1 MPFPKILSRLFENGG
16 AGPKLRNDIL
26 PDNFEGSASSAVKL
40 KTSRSL
46 DGLLFDGSSD
56 VIRFSVC
63 ETAADTKEKTVS
75 VKNFKLTSGAVVLV
89 KFTATSSVSP
99 TLNVSGTGAKDI
111 LFGGKPV
118 GAGLLLAGRTYTMVY
133 DGAAWNIVGDIYT
146 QSGSVAEEMEAL
158 RLSMIGVPR
167 YWRST
172 ELPADHCWANGDF
185 VSFED
190 WPELKKVYDAGGF
203 KGMLMAWDADEETQ
217 AANLGMWR
225 PDAAKPTG
233 LFTPNLSGQFF
244 RNWGYGQIEKPGGI
258 NEAGIPNILAINGQ
272 EQYSE
277 NDAYGAFFVKKNT
290 SAFHHVANGDGQ
302 NAEPSHYIGMFDASN
317 CSSVYGSST
326 TVMPPS
332 INQPVCLYLGRA
344 AQV

>member
-1 MPFPKILSRLFENGG
+1 MPFPKIISRLFENGG

-89 KFTATSSVSP
+89 KFTATSAVSP
-99 TLNVSGTGAKDI
+99 TLNVSGTGARDI

-133 DGAAWNIVGDIYT
+133 DGAAWNVVGDSYT
-146 QSGSVAEEMEAL
+146 QSGSVAEEMEVL

-172 ELPADHCWANGDF
+172 ELPANHCWANGDF

-203 KGMLMAWDADEETQ
+203 TGLLMAWDADEETQ
-217 AANLGMWR
+217 AANLGQWR
-225 PDAAKPTG
+225 PDAANPSG
-233 LFTPNLSGQFF
+233 LFVPNLSAQFF
-244 RNWGYGQIEKPGGI
+244 RNWEPGSEKGAGTWGRDEIRNITGGS
-258 NEAGIPNILAINGQ
+258 NLGQ
-272 EQYSE
+272 ERR
-277 NDAYGAFFVKKNT
+277 DAVLTHGSTSTDGALKYTQMNQSK
-290 SAFHHVANGDGQ
+290 VAGG
-302 NAEPSHYIGMFDASN
+302 SGVGIGSLELDASLVVPTGPQN
-317 CSSVYGSST
+317 VPQH
-326 TVMPPS
+326 VW
-332 INQPVCLYLGRA
+332 QPLCLYLGRPA
-344 AQV
+344 

>member
-56 VIRFSVC
+56 VNRFSVC

-244 RNWGYGQIEKPGGI
+244 RNWGPDQSERP
-258 NEAGIPNILAINGQ
+258 AGSWQ
-272 EQYSE
+272 EDTLQGHWHTITEDEGRKFTGYTE
-277 NDAYGAFFVKKNT
+277 G
-290 SAFHHVANGDGQ
+290 GDGPGWG
-302 NAEPSHYIGMFDASN
+302 AG
-317 CSSVYGSST
+317 YGNTYVQARAIIAADGYGLPRVAIETRPVNIS
-326 TVMPPS
+326 
-332 INQPVCLYLGRA
+332 QPACLYLGRPA
-344 AQV
+344 

>member
-172 ELPADHCWANGDF
+172 ELPANHCWANGDF

-244 RNWGYGQIEKPGGI
+244 RNWCPAGDT
-258 NEAGIPNILAINGQ
+258 EAGAWGEDAIRNITGQASGANSVGPCAEGMGAIYRGTVQGNAT
-272 EQYSE
+272 YRNAS
-277 NDAYGAFFVKKNT
+277 YG
-290 SAFHHVANGDGQ
+290 G
-302 NAEPSHYIGMFDASN
+302 YLMFDASRVVPTGPEN
-317 CSSVYGSST
+317 V
-326 TVMPPS
+326 PPHVW
-332 INQPVCLYLGRA
+332 QPVALYLGRPA
-344 AQV
+344 

>member
-1 MPFPKILSRLFENGG
+1 MPFPKIISRLFENGG

-89 KFTATSSVSP
+89 KFTATSAVSP
-99 TLNVSGTGAKDI
+99 TLNVSGTGARDI

-133 DGAAWNIVGDIYT
+133 DGAAWNVVGDIYT

-172 ELPADHCWANGDF
+172 ELPANHCWANGDF

-203 KGMLMAWDADEETQ
+203 TGLLMAWDADEETQ
-217 AANLGMWR
+217 AANLGQWR
-225 PDAAKPTG
+225 PDAANPSG
-233 LFTPNLSGQFF
+233 LFVPNLSAQFF
-244 RNWGYGQIEKPGGI
+244 RNWALGQSKEAGSWGHDEIRNIAGSISEAYGRKESVDTGALASEFLANRSAYESSAGAGYGLI
-258 NEAGIPNILAINGQ
+258 
-272 EQYSE
+272 S
-277 NDAYGAFFVKKNT
+277 
-290 SAFHHVANGDGQ
+290 
-302 NAEPSHYIGMFDASN
+302 FDASRVVPTGPEN
-317 CSSVYGSST
+317 V
-326 TVMPPS
+326 PPHVW
-332 INQPVCLYLGRA
+332 QPAILYLGRA

>member
-1 MPFPKILSRLFENGG
+1 MPFPKIISRLFENGG

-99 TLNVSGTGAKDI
+99 TLNVSGTGARDI

-133 DGAAWNIVGDIYT
+133 DGAAWNVVGDIYT

-172 ELPADHCWANGDF
+172 ELPANHCWANGDF

-203 KGMLMAWDADEETQ
+203 KGLLMAWDADEETQ
-217 AANLGMWR
+217 AANIGQWR
-225 PDAAKPTG
+225 PDAANPSG
-233 LFTPNLSGQFF
+233 LFVPNLSAQFF
-244 RNWGYGQIEKPGGI
+244 RNWTQEK
-258 NEAGIPNILAINGQ
+258 E
-272 EQYSE
+272 
-277 NDAYGAFFVKKNT
+277 
-290 SAFHHVANGDGQ
+290 Q
-302 NAEPSHYIGMFDASN
+302 NAGVWGRDEIRNIHGSAGDYIWGAENFTGALSASKNQGVVVTTGGGSSYPRKNIEFDAAK
-317 CSSVYGSST
+317 SVPTGPE
-326 TVMPPS
+326 TVPQH
-332 INQPVCLYLGRA
+332 IWQPVVLYLGRSA
-344 AQV
+344 

>member
-172 ELPADHCWANGDF
+172 NLPANHCWANGDF
-185 VSFED
+185 VSFAD
-190 WPELKKVYDAGGF
+190 WPELKEVYDAGGF
-203 KGMLMAWDADEETQ
+203 QGMLMAWNADEETQ
-217 AANLGMWR
+217 AANLGQWR
-225 PDAAKPTG
+225 PDAANPTG
-233 LFTPNLSGQFF
+233 LFTPNLGGQFF
-244 RNWGYGQIEKPGGI
+244 RNWTPGKGTVPGAWI
-258 NEAGIPNILAINGQ
+258 TDTGRNATGTIGSLDTYAIPTGVFFSDGVAGTAVGG
-272 EQYSE
+272 E
-277 NDAYGAFFVKKNT
+277 NRSTKKMDL
-290 SAFHHVANGDGQ
+290 SRQ
-302 NAEPSHYIGMFDASN
+302 WAEHAGKEFAPVHIW
-317 CSSVYGSST
+317 
-326 TVMPPS
+326 
-332 INQPVCLYLGRA
+332 QPLCLYLGRPA
-344 AQV
+344 